1 MLPNQEVK
9 DDNQTKLK
17 STSDANQDEST
28 INYKISQKLR
38 KKFSRKDVNDE
49 MKLCFAIC
57 LEVIKNLKS

>member
-49 MKLCFAIC
+49 MKLYFAIC